1 MEHDMSERM
10 KPIIGALVTAI
21 IINYL
26 GVYYFYGPIAES
38 AGPGTMELPRGVAL
52 VIASIFFVLFFD
64 WANQQIKNPV
74 KTGLIVAISQI
85 LLVDV
90 YYYFSGQRPL
100 MQAAA
105 SAVVLLVSWIAVGMV
120 YGKLMGGGGQAGA

>member
-1 MEHDMSERM
+1 MSERM
-10 KPIIGALVTAI
+10 KPILGALVTAI
-21 IINYL
+21 VVNYL

-52 VIASIFFVLFFD
+52 VIASVFFILFFD
-64 WANQQIKNPV
+64 WANQQVKNPV
-74 KTGLIVAISQI
+74 MTGVIIAVSQI

-90 YYYFSGQRPL
+90 YYYLSGQRPM

-105 SAVVLLVSWIAVGMV
+105 SAALLLVSWIAVGMV
-120 YGKLMGGGGQAGA
+120 YGKMSGGGSPAAAEG